1 MAKDRVIVGID
12 VGTSKITTAISTVK
26 EDGMVNIIGVSNV
39 PSKGLRKGQIV
50 DIEES
55 VTGVTEG
62 LEGAERMA
70 GVSVGSAYISVG
82 GAHISCLNSRGVVA
96 VSEPEKEITQ
106 DDVDRVIEAARAVSL
121 PSSKEI
127 LHCIPRGFIVDGQEG
142 IKDPIGMTGVRLEV
156 DTHIITGASTAIRNL
171 VKCISEVGVDVAG
184 LIFSGLASGEA
195 TLSDTE
201 KELGVILIDI
211 GGGTTDLCLYVD
223 GALSYSSVLPIGAKN
238 ITSDLAIGL
247 RVSLE
252 SAEKIKLAISKPQHE
267 VALPQAPKEKK
278 EEDEV
283 ELSNLGIAEDV
294 KKISKKTVVE
304 GIIKP
309 RLNEIFSM
317 IVIEIKKSGFGGLTP
332 AGVVITG
339 GGAETV
345 GIAEVCRR
353 ILQMPV
359 RIGSPTQITGLIDE
373 IQSPPFSTS
382 VGLLH
387 YAAKKQSSETKKS
400 QMGGFPK
407 SVGKVSVSGL
417 GSKIIEFAKS
427 FLP

>member
-1 MAKDRVIVGID
+1 MAKDKVVVGID
-12 VGTSKITTAISTVK
+12 VATSKIATVIATIK
-26 EDGMVNIIGVSNV
+26 DDGLINVIGVSVV

-55 VTGVTEG
+55 VAGVTEG

-70 GVSVGSAYISVG
+70 GVSVGSAFISVG

-106 DDVDRVIEAARAVSL
+106 EDIDRVIEAARAVSL

-142 IKDPIGMTGVRLEV
+142 IKDPIGMTGIRLEV

-171 VKCISEVGVDVAG
+171 VKCVSEVGVDVAG
-184 LIFSGLASGEA
+184 LVFTGLASGEA
-195 TLSDTE
+195 VLSDTE
-201 KELGVILIDI
+201 KELGVILVDI
-211 GGGTTDLCLYVD
+211 GGGTTDLCLHVE

-252 SAEKIKLAISKPQHE
+252 SAEKIKLAISRPSKDR
-267 VALPQAPKEKK
+267 
-278 EEDEV
+278 EEDEM
-283 ELSNLGIAEDV
+283 ELGNLGLMEDV
-294 KKISKKTVVE
+294 KKISKKTIVE

-309 RLNEIFSM
+309 RLNEIFTM
-317 IVIEIKKSGFGGLTP
+317 IALEIKKSNFGGLTP

-345 GIAEVCRR
+345 GIADICRR

-359 RIGSPTQITGLIDE
+359 RLGTPTQMTGLIDE
-373 IQSPPFSTS
+373 IQSPPFSTA

-387 YAAKKQSSETKKS
+387 YASKKMNSEVKKS
-400 QMGGFPK
+400 SMGGFTK
-407 SVGKVSVSGL
+407 AVGKVSVSGL
-417 GSKIIEFAKS
+417 GNKIIDFAKS

>member
-1 MAKDRVIVGID
+1 MAKVKVVVGID
-12 VGTSKITTAISTVK
+12 VATSKIATVIATVK
-26 EDGMVNIIGVSNV
+26 DDGLINVIGVSNV
-39 PSKGLRKGQIV
+39 SSKGLRKGQIV

-55 VTGVTEG
+55 VAGVTEG
-62 LEGAERMA
+62 LESAERMA

-106 DDVDRVIEAARAVSL
+106 EDVDRVIEAARAVSL

-127 LHCIPRGFIVDGQEG
+127 IHCIPRGFIVDGQEG

-156 DTHIITGASTAIRNL
+156 DTHIITGASTAIKNL
-171 VKCISEVGVDVAG
+171 VKCVSEVGVDVAG
-184 LIFSGLASGEA
+184 LVFTGLASGEA
-195 TLSDTE
+195 VLNDTE
-201 KELGVILIDI
+201 KELGVILVDI

-223 GALSYSSVLPIGAKN
+223 GALSYSSVLPVGAKN

-252 SAEKIKLAISKPQHE
+252 SAEKIKLAISKD
-267 VALPQAPKEKK
+267 PKEKA
-278 EEDEV
+278 EDEM
-283 ELSNLGIAEDV
+283 ELENLGLAEDV
-294 KKISKKTVVE
+294 KKISKKTVIE

-309 RLNEIFSM
+309 RLNEIFTM
-317 IVIEIKKSGFGGLTP
+317 IVLEIKKSGFGGLTP

-345 GIAEVCRR
+345 GISDVCKR

-359 RIGSPTQITGLIDE
+359 RIGTPSQMTGLIDE
-373 IQSPPFSTS
+373 IQSPPFSTA

-387 YAAKKQSSETKKS
+387 YASKKMNSEVKKNS
-400 QMGGFPK
+400 IGGFTK
-407 SVGKVSVSGL
+407 AVGKVSVSGL
-417 GSKIIEFAKS
+417 GNKIIDFAKS

>member
-1 MAKDRVIVGID
+1 MAKDKVVVGID
-12 VGTSKITTAISTVK
+12 PATSKTTTVIATIK
-26 EDGMVNIIGVSNV
+26 DEGLINIIGVSNV
-39 PSKGLRKGQIV
+39 ASKGLRKGQIV

-55 VTGVTEG
+55 VASVTEG

-70 GVSVGSAYISVG
+70 GVSVGMAYIAIG
-82 GAHISCLNSRGVVA
+82 GPHISCLNSRGVVA
-96 VSEPEKEITQ
+96 VAEPEKEITQ
-106 DDVDRVIEAARAVSL
+106 EDVDRVVEAARAVSL

-127 LHCIPRGFIVDGQEG
+127 IHCIPRGFIVDGQEG

-184 LIFSGLASGEA
+184 LVFTGLASGEA
-195 TLSDTE
+195 VLSETE

-223 GALSYSSVLPIGAKN
+223 GALAYSSVLPIGAKN

-252 SAEKIKLAISKPQHE
+252 SAEKIKLAISKP
-267 VALPQAPKEKK
+267 PKDISLVPREKK
-278 EEDEV
+278 DEDEI
-283 ELSNLGIAEDV
+283 EIGNLGLTEDV

-309 RLNEIFSM
+309 RLNEIFTM
-317 IVIEIKKSGFGGLTP
+317 IVLEIKKSGFGGLTP

-345 GIAEVCRR
+345 GITEICKR

-359 RIGSPTQITGLIDE
+359 RIGTPTQMTGLIDE
-373 IQSPPFSTS
+373 IQSPPFSTA

-387 YAAKKQSSETKKS
+387 YASKKLNSEVKKS
-400 QMGGFPK
+400 SIGGFSK
-407 SVGKVSVSGL
+407 SVGKVSISGL
-417 GSKIIEFAKS
+417 GNKIIDLAKS

>member
-1 MAKDRVIVGID
+1 MAKDKVVVGID
-12 VGTSKITTAISTVK
+12 VATSKIATVIATIK
-26 EDGMVNIIGVSNV
+26 DDGLINVIGVSVV

-55 VTGVTEG
+55 VAGVTEG

-70 GVSVGSAYISVG
+70 GVSVGSAFISVG

-106 DDVDRVIEAARAVSL
+106 EDVDRVIEAARAVSL

-171 VKCISEVGVDVAG
+171 VKCVSEVGVDVAG
-184 LIFSGLASGEA
+184 LVFTGLASGEA
-195 TLSDTE
+195 VLSDTE
-201 KELGVILIDI
+201 KELGVILVDI

-252 SAEKIKLAISKPQHE
+252 SAEKIKLAISKPSKDTD
-267 VALPQAPKEKK
+267 LPISAKEKK
-278 EEDEV
+278 EEDEM
-283 ELSNLGIAEDV
+283 ELSSLGLIEDV

-309 RLNEIFSM
+309 RLNEIFTM
-317 IVIEIKKSGFGGLTP
+317 IALEIKKSGFGGLTP

-345 GIAEVCRR
+345 GIADICRR

-359 RIGSPTQITGLIDE
+359 RIGIPTQMTGLIDE
-373 IQSPPFSTS
+373 IQSPPFSTV

-387 YAAKKQSSETKKS
+387 YASKRMNSEVKKS
-400 QMGGFPK
+400 SMGGFTK
-407 SVGKVSVSGL
+407 AVGKVSVSGI
-417 GSKIIEFAKS
+417 GNKIIDFAKS

>member
-1 MAKDRVIVGID
+1 MAKDKVVVGID
-12 VGTSKITTAISTVK
+12 AATSKIVTVIATIK
-26 EDGMVNIIGVSNV
+26 DDGLINVIGVSNV

-55 VTGVTEG
+55 VAGVTEG

-70 GVSVGSAYISVG
+70 GVSVGSAFISVG

-106 DDVDRVIEAARAVSL
+106 EDVDRVIEAARAVSL

-171 VKCISEVGVDVAG
+171 VKCVSEVGVDVAG
-184 LIFSGLASGEA
+184 LVFTGLASGEA
-195 TLSDTE
+195 VLSDTE
-201 KELGVILIDI
+201 KELGVILVDI
-211 GGGTTDLCLYVD
+211 GGGTTDLCLHVE

-252 SAEKIKLAISKPQHE
+252 SAEKIKLAISKSPT
-267 VALPQAPKEKK
+267 EKA
-278 EEDEV
+278 EDEI
-283 ELSNLGIAEDV
+283 ELGSLGLMEDV
-294 KKISKKTVVE
+294 KKISKKTIVE

-309 RLNEIFSM
+309 RLNEIFTM
-317 IVIEIKKSGFGGLTP
+317 IALEIKKSGFGGLTP

-345 GIAEVCRR
+345 GIADICRR

-359 RIGSPTQITGLIDE
+359 RLGTPTQMTGLIDE
-373 IQSPPFSTS
+373 IQSPPFSTA

-387 YAAKKQSSETKKS
+387 YASKKMNSEVKKS
-400 QMGGFPK
+400 SMGGFTK
-407 SVGKVSVSGL
+407 AVGKVSVSGL
-417 GSKIIEFAKS
+417 GNKIIDFAKS

>member
-1 MAKDRVIVGID
+1 MAKDKVVVGID
-12 VGTSKITTAISTVK
+12 IATSKIATVIATVK
-26 EDGMVNIIGVSNV
+26 DDNQVNVIGVSNI

-55 VTGVTEG
+55 VAGVTEG
-62 LEGAERMA
+62 LESAERMA

-96 VSEPEKEITQ
+96 VAEPEKEITQ
-106 DDVDRVIEAARAVSL
+106 EDVDRVIEAARAVSL

-171 VKCISEVGVDVAG
+171 VKCVSEVGVDVAG
-184 LIFSGLASGEA
+184 LVFTGLASGEA
-195 TLSDTE
+195 VLNDTE
-201 KELGVILIDI
+201 KELGVILVDI
-211 GGGTTDLCLYVD
+211 GGGTTDLCLHVD

-252 SAEKIKLAISKPQHE
+252 SAEKIKLAISKNQKDK
-267 VALPQAPKEKK
+267 V
-278 EEDEV
+278 EDEID
-283 ELSNLGIAEDV
+283 LGSLGLAEDV

-309 RLNEIFSM
+309 RLNEIFTM
-317 IVIEIKKSGFGGLTP
+317 IVLEIKKSGFGGLTP

-345 GIAEVCRR
+345 GIADICKR

-359 RIGSPTQITGLIDE
+359 RIGTPMQMTGLIDE
-373 IQSPPFSTS
+373 IQSPPFSTA

-387 YAAKKQSSETKKS
+387 YASKKMNSEVKKS
-400 QMGGFPK
+400 SIGGFTK
-407 SVGKVSVSGL
+407 AVGKVSVSGL
-417 GSKIIEFAKS
+417 GNKIIDFAKS